1 MFPLLYFVAYAIPP
15 QAQCSEL
22 LQDEYVRTLLP
33 SKDMQE
39 CDIIC
44 GDLQKLEASMSSYE
58 KDLHALRSEVSG
70 KASAGSGS
78 GTKQSKA
85 GIKPKMISLKEDM
98 TMTSLHTMFPPGSR
112 LFKDTYN
119 NRYQL
124 HYKGLIASRSWPLHG
139 GVGAIRQLLKVAWAA
154 AGKFGIECPYTDLFG
169 EA

>member
-1 MFPLLYFVAYAIPP
+1 MSPLLHFVAYAIPA

-44 GDLQKLEASMSSYE
+44 SDLQKLEASMSSYE
-58 KDLHALRSEVSG
+58 KDLHALRSEVLAR
-70 KASAGSGS
+70 ASDGSGS
-78 GTKQSKA
+78 GARHSKA
-85 GIKPKMISLKEDM
+85 GIKPKKTSLKEDM

-139 GVGAIRQLLKVAWAA
+139 GVGAIKQLLEVAWAA
-154 AGKFGIECPYTDLFG
+154 AGKFGVECPYTDLFG
-169 EA
+169 EE